1 MSTLD
6 KINSKQTKTAFDKK
20 VLSAIQ
26 HLHPYVKHRLYV
38 AEKTGIIPRKM
49 YTSGGIIDDGILK
62 LYENGYDIDDDAMS
76 VKLSLFKCVDQE
88 LDELFQKE
96 AFHKKTVSTNTIL
109 EEELDKLSED
119 YTIDAD
125 LDLVLKTELND
136 ISYQQD
142 NNEHVF
148 VYDDNESTVLNAFD
162 VESISAIRSKNLL
175 GSFYSTLPVF
185 AADIIDL
192 YAFGNLK
199 FEEIAV
205 VKDMETKRVERI
217 FDAIKKSFRKH
228 IG

>member
-1 MSTLD
+1 MSTLE
-6 KINSKQTKTAFDKK
+6 KINSKYTKTEFDKK

-49 YTSGGIIDDGILK
+49 YTSGGIIDEGIVK
-62 LYENGYDIDDDAMS
+62 LYENGFDIDADAME
-76 VKLSLFKCVDQE
+76 VKLKLFKFVDRE
-88 LDELFQKE
+88 LNELFNKE
-96 AFHKKTVSTNTIL
+96 AFHKKTVSTNNIL
-109 EEELDKLSED
+109 EDELSKLSED

-142 NNEHVF
+142 NSEHVF
-148 VYDDNESTVLNAFD
+148 VYDDNDSSVLNAFE
-162 VESISAIRSKNLL
+162 VEDLSTIKSKNLL
-175 GSFYSTLPVF
+175 GSFYGTLPIF

-192 YAFGNLK
+192 YAFGKLG
-199 FEEIAV
+199 FDEIAK
-205 VKDMETKRVERI
+205 VKDMETRRVERI